1 MSAFDQIALTKSVCK
16 IVMAATGLAAN
27 KIIIGDINSP
37 APAGSYCAVRLDSPA
52 QFGQAI
58 NSQRDVVATD
68 DPQFKDI
75 IATVAT
81 QFTLGFSLNFYRSGA
96 LMYAAAICEAN
107 KREPV
112 KALLRTAKLGWS
124 RVSPI
129 NNLTGLYQAAME
141 ERAQL
146 TLYLYGESI
155 AEDRIQRIYRVG
167 FSAQTEQSGAIAQ
180 GEVNG
185 LSG

>member
-1 MSAFDQIALTKSVCK
+1 MLDEKALSKAVCR
-16 IVMAATGLAAN
+16 IVVAATGLPAN
-27 KIIIGDINSP
+27 KVILADNNTA
-37 APAGSYCAVRLDSPA
+37 APSGSYCAVRLQNPE
-52 QFGQAI
+52 QFGQAL
-58 NSQRDVVATD
+58 NSQRNVPAED
-68 DPQFKDI
+68 DPQYMDI
-75 IATVAT
+75 IAKVAT
-81 QFTLGFSLNFYRSGA
+81 QFTLGFSINFYRSGA
-96 LMYAAAICEAN
+96 MGYAASMCEAN
-107 KREPV
+107 KREPI

-141 ERAQL
+141 ERSQL
-146 TLYLYGESI
+146 TLYLYGESV
-155 AEDRIQRIYRVG
+155 AEDRIQRIYRVR

>member
-1 MSAFDQIALTKSVCK
+1 MLDVTALSKAVCK
-16 IVMAATGLAAN
+16 VVMAATGLAAN
-27 KIIIGDINSP
+27 KIIIGDP
-37 APAGSYCAVRLDSPA
+37 GVGAPTGSYCAVRIDSPT
-52 QFGQAI
+52 QFGQAL
-58 NSQRDVVATD
+58 NSQRSVVAED
-68 DPQFKDI
+68 DPQYMDI
-75 IATVAT
+75 IAKVAT
-81 QFTLGFSLNFYRSGA
+81 QFTIGFSINFYRSGA
-96 LMYAAAICEAN
+96 IGYASAMCEAN
-107 KREPV
+107 KREPI

-124 RVSPI
+124 RVSPT

-167 FSAQTEQSGAIAQ
+167 FSAQTEQTGAIAQ
-180 GEVNG
+180 GEVHA

>member
-1 MSAFDQIALTKSVCK
+1 MLDAKALSKAVCR
-16 IVMAATGLAAN
+16 IVVAATGLPADKVILADNNTAAP
-27 KIIIGDINSP
+27 S
-37 APAGSYCAVRLDSPA
+37 GSYCAVRLQNPE
-52 QFGQAI
+52 QFGQAL
-58 NSQRDVVATD
+58 NSQRNVVAED
-68 DPQFKDI
+68 DPQYMDI
-75 IATVAT
+75 ITKVAT
-81 QFTLGFSLNFYRSGA
+81 QFTLGFSINFYRSGA
-96 LMYAAAICEAN
+96 LMYASAMCEAN
-107 KREPV
+107 KREPI

-141 ERAQL
+141 ERSQL

-155 AEDRIQRIYRVG
+155 AEDRIRRIYRVG
-167 FSAQTEQSGAIAQ
+167 FSAQTEQSGATAH

>member
-1 MSAFDQIALTKSVCK
+1 MLDVTALSKAVCK
-16 IVMAATGLAAN
+16 IVMDATGLPAN
-27 KIIIGDINSP
+27 KIIIGDPGVS
-37 APAGSYCAVRLDSPA
+37 APTGSYCAVRLDSPA
-52 QFGQAI
+52 QFGQAL
-58 NSQRDVVATD
+58 NTQRNVVAVD
-68 DPQFKDI
+68 DPQYMDI
-75 IATVAT
+75 IAKVAT
-81 QFTLGFSLNFYRSGA
+81 QFTIGFSINFYRAGA
-96 LMYAAAICEAN
+96 MGYASAICEAN
-107 KREPV
+107 KREPI

-155 AEDRIQRIYRVG
+155 AEDRIQRIYRAR

>member
-1 MSAFDQIALTKSVCK
+1 MLDVKALTKAVCN
-16 IVMAATGLAAN
+16 VVVAVTGLPAN
-27 KIIIGDINSP
+27 KVVIGDPGVDSP
-37 APAGSYCAVRLDSPA
+37 TGSYCAVRLQNPE
-52 QFGQAI
+52 QWGQAL
-58 NSQRDVVATD
+58 NSQTNVPALD
-68 DPQFKDI
+68 DPQYEDI
-75 IATVAT
+75 IAKVST
-81 QFTLGFSLNFYRSGA
+81 QFTLGFSINFYRAGA
-96 LMYAAAICEAN
+96 VMYAAALCEAN

-112 KALLRTAKLGWS
+112 KTILRAAKLGWS

-155 AEDRIQRIYRVG
+155 AEDRVQRIYRAG
-167 FSAQTEQSGAIAQ
+167 FSVQTEQSGAIAQ

>member
-1 MSAFDQIALTKSVCK
+1 MLDVKALTKAVCN
-16 IVMAATGLAAN
+16 VVVAVTGLPAN
-27 KIIIGDINSP
+27 KVVIGDPGVDSP
-37 APAGSYCAVRLDSPA
+37 TGSYCAVRLQNPE
-52 QFGQAI
+52 QWGQAL
-58 NSQRDVVATD
+58 NSQTNVPAVD
-68 DPQFKDI
+68 DPQYEDI
-75 IATVAT
+75 IARVAT
-81 QFTLGFSLNFYRSGA
+81 QFTLGFSINFYRAGA
-96 LMYAAAICEAN
+96 LMYAAALCEAN

-112 KALLRTAKLGWS
+112 KTILRTAKLGWS

-155 AEDRIQRIYRVG
+155 AEDRVQRIYRAG
-167 FSAQTEQSGAIAQ
+167 FSVETEQSGAIAQ

>member
-1 MSAFDQIALTKSVCK
+1 MLDITALSKSVCR
-16 IVMAATGLAAN
+16 IVAAATGLPAN
-27 KIIIGDINSP
+27 KIIIGDP
-37 APAGSYCAVRLDSPA
+37 GVGAPTGSYCAVRLDSPA
-52 QFGQAI
+52 QFGQAL
-58 NSQRDVVATD
+58 NSQRSVVATD
-68 DPQFKDI
+68 DPQYMDI
-75 IATVAT
+75 IAKVAT
-81 QFTLGFSLNFYRSGA
+81 QFTIGFSVNFYRAGA
-96 LMYAAAICEAN
+96 MGYASAMCEAN
-107 KREPV
+107 KREPI

-124 RVSPI
+124 RTSPI

-155 AEDRIQRIYRVG
+155 AEDRIQWIYRAG
-167 FSAQTEQSGAIAQ
+167 FSAQIEQSGAVAQ

>member
-1 MSAFDQIALTKSVCK
+1 MLDATALSKAVCR
-16 IVMAATGLAAN
+16 IVVAATGLPAN
-27 KIIIGDINSP
+27 KIIIGDP
-37 APAGSYCAVRLDSPA
+37 GVGAPAGSYCAVRMDSPA
-52 QFGQAI
+52 QFGQAL
-58 NSQRDVVATD
+58 NSQRSVVAAD
-68 DPQFKDI
+68 DPQYMDI
-75 IATVAT
+75 IAKVAT
-81 QFTLGFSLNFYRSGA
+81 QFTIGFSINFYRAGA
-96 LMYAAAICEAN
+96 MGYASAMFEAN
-107 KREPV
+107 KREPI

-146 TLYLYGESI
+146 TLYLNGESV

-167 FSAQTEQSGAIAQ
+167 FSAQTEQSGATAQ

>member
-1 MSAFDQIALTKSVCK
+1 MLDVTALSKAVCR
-16 IVMAATGLAAN
+16 IVVAATGLPAN
-27 KIIIGDINSP
+27 KIIIGDP
-37 APAGSYCAVRLDSPA
+37 GVGAPAGSYCAVRMDSPA
-52 QFGQAI
+52 QFGQAL
-58 NSQRDVVATD
+58 NSQRSVVAAD
-68 DPQFKDI
+68 DPQYMDI
-75 IATVAT
+75 IAKVAT
-81 QFTLGFSLNFYRSGA
+81 QFTIGFSVNFYRAGA
-96 LMYAAAICEAN
+96 MGYASAMCEAN
-107 KREPV
+107 KREPI

-124 RVSPI
+124 RVSPP

-167 FSAQTEQSGAIAQ
+167 FSAQTEQSGATAH

>member
-1 MSAFDQIALTKSVCK
+1 MLDVKALTKAVCN
-16 IVMAATGLAAN
+16 VVVAVTGLPAN
-27 KIIIGDINSP
+27 KVIIGDPGVDS
-37 APAGSYCAVRLDSPA
+37 PAGSYCAVRLQNPE
-52 QFGQAI
+52 QWGQAL
-58 NSQRDVVATD
+58 NSQTNVPALD
-68 DPQFKDI
+68 DPQYEDI
-75 IATVAT
+75 IARVAT
-81 QFTLGFSLNFYRSGA
+81 QFTLGFSINFYRAGA
-96 LMYAAAICEAN
+96 VMYAAALCEAN

-112 KALLRTAKLGWS
+112 KTILRTAKLGWS

-155 AEDRIQRIYRVG
+155 AEDRVQRIYRAG
-167 FSAQTEQSGAIAQ
+167 FSVENEQSGAIAQ

>member
-1 MSAFDQIALTKSVCK
+1 MLDATALSKAVCK
-16 IVMAATGLAAN
+16 IVMAATGLPAN
-27 KIIIGDINSP
+27 KIIIGDP
-37 APAGSYCAVRLDSPA
+37 GVGAPAGSYCAVRMDSPA
-52 QFGQAI
+52 QFGQAL
-58 NSQRDVVATD
+58 NSQRSVVAAD
-68 DPQFKDI
+68 DPQYMDI
-75 IATVAT
+75 IAKVAT
-81 QFTLGFSLNFYRSGA
+81 QFTIGFSINFYRAGA
-96 LMYAAAICEAN
+96 MGYASAMFEAN
-107 KREPV
+107 KREPI

-146 TLYLYGESI
+146 TLYLNGESV

-167 FSAQTEQSGAIAQ
+167 FSAQTEQTGAIAQ
-180 GEVNG
+180 GEVHA

>member
-1 MSAFDQIALTKSVCK
+1 MLDVKALTKAVCN
-16 IVMAATGLAAN
+16 VVVAVTGLPAS
-27 KIIIGDINSP
+27 KVIIGDNGID
-37 APAGSYCAVRLDSPA
+37 APTGTYCAVRLQNPE
-52 QFGQAI
+52 QWGQAL
-58 NSQRDVVATD
+58 NSQTNVPALD
-68 DPQFKDI
+68 DPQYEDI
-75 IATVAT
+75 IAKVAT
-81 QFTLGFSLNFYRSGA
+81 QFTLGFSINFYRAGA
-96 LMYAAAICEAN
+96 VMYAAALCEAN

-112 KALLRTAKLGWS
+112 KTILRTAKLGWS

-155 AEDRIQRIYRVG
+155 AEDRIQRIYRAG
-167 FSAQTEQSGAIAQ
+167 FSVETEQSGAVAQ

>member
-1 MSAFDQIALTKSVCK
+1 MLDTKALSKAVCR
-16 IVMAATGLAAN
+16 IVVAVTGLPADKVILGDNNTAAP
-27 KIIIGDINSP
+27 S
-37 APAGSYCAVRLDSPA
+37 GSYCAVRLQNPE
-52 QFGQAI
+52 QWGQAL
-58 NSQRDVVATD
+58 NSQRNVVAED
-68 DPQFKDI
+68 DPQYTDI
-75 IATVAT
+75 IAKVAT
-81 QFTLGFSLNFYRSGA
+81 QFTLGFSINFYRSGA
-96 LMYAAAICEAN
+96 VSYAAALCEAN

-112 KALLRTAKLGWS
+112 KNILRTAKLGWS

-155 AEDRIQRIYRVG
+155 AEDRIQRIYRVE
-167 FSAQTEQSGAIAQ
+167 FSAQSEQSGATAH

>member
-1 MSAFDQIALTKSVCK
+1 MLDVKALTKAVCN
-16 IVMAATGLAAN
+16 VVVAVTGLPAN
-27 KIIIGDINSP
+27 KVIIGDNGID
-37 APAGSYCAVRLDSPA
+37 APTGSYCAVRLQNPE
-52 QFGQAI
+52 QWGQAL
-58 NSQRDVVATD
+58 NSQTNVPALD
-68 DPQFKDI
+68 DPQYEDI
-75 IATVAT
+75 LAKVAT
-81 QFTLGFSLNFYRSGA
+81 QFTLGFSINFYRAGA
-96 LMYAAAICEAN
+96 VMYAAALCEAN

-112 KALLRTAKLGWS
+112 KTILRTAKLGWS

-155 AEDRIQRIYRVG
+155 AEDRIQRIYRAG
-167 FSAQTEQSGAIAQ
+167 FSVETEQSGAVAQ

>member
-1 MSAFDQIALTKSVCK
+1 MLDEKALSKAVCR
-16 IVMAATGLAAN
+16 IVVAATGLAAN
-27 KIIIGDINSP
+27 KVIIGDP
-37 APAGSYCAVRLDSPA
+37 GVGAPTGSYCAVRLQNPE
-52 QFGQAI
+52 QFGQAL
-58 NSQRDVVATD
+58 NSQRSVPAED
-68 DPQFKDI
+68 DPQYKDI
-75 IATVAT
+75 IAKVAT
-81 QFTLGFSLNFYRSGA
+81 QFTLGFSINFYRSGA
-96 LMYAAAICEAN
+96 LMYAGAICEAN
-107 KREPV
+107 KREPI

-155 AEDRIQRIYRVG
+155 AEDRVQRIYRVG
-167 FSAQTEQSGAIAQ
+167 FSAQNEQSGATAQ

>member
-1 MSAFDQIALTKSVCK
+1 MLDVKALSKSVCR
-16 IVMAATGLAAN
+16 IVVATTGLPAD
-27 KIIIGDINSP
+27 KVIVGDPGGPS
-37 APAGSYCAVRLDSPA
+37 PAGSYCAVRLQNPE
-52 QFGQAI
+52 QFGQAL
-58 NSQRDVVATD
+58 NSQRNVPATD
-68 DPQFKDI
+68 DPQYEDI
-75 IATVAT
+75 IATAAT
-81 QFTLGFSLNFYRSGA
+81 QFTLGFSINFYRAGA
-96 LMYAAAICEAN
+96 VMYAAAMCEAN
-107 KREPV
+107 KREPI

-124 RVSPI
+124 RVSPT

-167 FSAQTEQSGAIAQ
+167 FSAQTEQTGAIAQ
-180 GEVNG
+180 GEVHA